1 MNKLN
6 GMVKNIPLYSGIV
19 FLLAVVGL
27 LEMVTLHKT
36 NGVFC
41 YPLDDTF
48 IHMAVAKNMALH
60 GNWGINATE
69 WVSTSSSPL
78 FTGLLT
84 LMFTLFG
91 INVHF
96 PFLLGIAGALL
107 MIVAMQRELKR
118 HTPLSIFAQAGCVVL
133 TIFLG
138 AIPSLAALGMEH
150 TFQIAFTLF
159 FVHSCASVLAEDK
172 IFYKQVWIA
181 AIWGALMVCTRYE
194 NAFVVAAACGLLFLH
209 KGIKAPLIIGIVSA
223 LPILLFGLYAVS
235 NHGLFIPNSIQIK
248 VRDNYKQL
256 MNGGIAML
264 EVAASISGLLVIS
277 IYLILTKIRQQ
288 QMGRTFHIL
297 CIFVLSG
304 LMHAV
309 FGGFGW
315 FYRYEA
321 YLIVLGCF
329 HLLIVFF
336 EWYQAR
342 KLENN
347 KQYFLYIGFALLF
360 TFNLPLRAGNALRNF
375 VRSTYNIYEQQYQM
389 ALFMK
394 KYNNK
399 QTIAANDIGAMSFLT
414 DMDIID
420 LWGLG
425 NNEVT
430 IARKGGYWN
439 SAFLQSLLTRKKA
452 SIAVVYESWF
462 NKELTGNWKK
472 IGTWEVSYSFM
483 LGDTKVSFYVI
494 DSKDNATVAKLKS
507 DLNAFTAE
515 LPKDI
520 KVEVMNP

>member
-1 MNKLN
+1 MNKSN
-6 GMVKNIPLYSGIV
+6 GMIKNTPLYSGII

-27 LEMVTLHKT
+27 LEIVTLHKT

-48 IHMAVAKNMALH
+48 IHMSVAKNMALH
-60 GNWGINATE
+60 GNWGINATD

-78 FTGLLT
+78 FTGLIT
-84 LMFTLFG
+84 LMFKLFG
-91 INVHF
+91 VNIHV
-96 PFLLGIAGALL
+96 PLILAIAGALL
-107 MIVAMQRELKR
+107 MIVAMQLELKR
-118 HTPLSIFAQAGCVVL
+118 YTALSTSAQTGCIIL

-138 AIPSLAALGMEH
+138 AIPSLAAVGMEH

-159 FVHSCASVLAEDK
+159 FVHSCASILSKEN
-172 IFYKQVWIA
+172 ISYKQVWIA
-181 AIWGALMVCTRYE
+181 ALWGAVMVFTRYE
-194 NAFVVAAACGLLFLH
+194 NAFVVAAACGFLFLR
-209 KGIKAPLIIGIVSA
+209 KGIKVPLIIGIVSA

-235 NHGLFIPNSIQIK
+235 QGGLFIPNSIQIK
-248 VRDNYKQL
+248 ARQNYKQL
-256 MNGGIAML
+256 MNGGLAML
-264 EVAASISGLLVIS
+264 EVASSISGLLVVS
-277 IYLILTKIRQQ
+277 IYLILKKVRQQ
-288 QMGRTFHIL
+288 QMDRTFHIL

-304 LMHAV
+304 LIHAV

-329 HLLIVFF
+329 HLLIIFF
-336 EWYQAR
+336 EWYKVR
-342 KLENN
+342 KPEND
-347 KQYFLYIGFALLF
+347 KQYLLYFAFALLF
-360 TFNLPLRAGNALRNF
+360 TFNLPLRGANALRNF

-389 ALFMK
+389 ALFMQ
-394 KYNNK
+394 KYYNK
-399 QTIAANDIGAMSFLT
+399 ETIAANDIGAMSFLT

-439 SAFLQSLLTRKKA
+439 AAFLQSVITRKKA
-452 SIAVVYESWF
+452 PIAIIYESWF

-472 IGTWEVSYSFM
+472 TGTWEVSYSFM
-483 LGDTKVSFYVI
+483 LGDTKVSFYII
-494 DSKDNATVAKLKS
+494 DPKDDGGIMKLKS
-507 DLNAFTAE
+507 NLNAFKSE

-520 KVEVMNP
+520 KVEILE